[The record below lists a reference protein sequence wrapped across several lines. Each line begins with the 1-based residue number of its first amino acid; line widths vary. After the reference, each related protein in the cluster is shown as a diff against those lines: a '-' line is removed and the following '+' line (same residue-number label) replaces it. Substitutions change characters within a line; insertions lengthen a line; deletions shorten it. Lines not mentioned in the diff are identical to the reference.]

1 MKLRGLMRRR
11 VVMRGVRKSGA
22 VIVALAGLAGL
33 VTAAWADDAPRGQ
46 MIARANACMGCHAV
60 DRKVVGPSFQ
70 QIAAKYKG
78 DAQAPAKLVNKVKDG
93 GSGVWGVLPMPPHPT
108 MSDADIR
115 TVVDWVLA
123 GAPSR

>member
-33 VTAAWADDAPRGQ
+33 VTAARADDAPRGQ

-78 DAQAPAKLVNKVKDG
+78 DAQAPAKLVNKVTDG

>member
-1 MKLRGLMRRR
+1 MKLRGLMRRC
-11 VVMRGVRKSGA
+11 VVTCEMRKSGA
-22 VIVALAGLAGL
+22 LVVALVGLAGL
-33 VTAAWADDAPRGQ
+33 VTAARADDAPRGQ

-108 MSDADIR
+108 MSDVDIR

>member
-1 MKLRGLMRRR
+1 MKLRGLMRRC
-11 VVMRGVRKSGA
+11 VVMLGVRKLG
-22 VIVALAGLAGL
+22 VVVVALVGFAGL

-93 GSGVWGVLPMPPHPT
+93 GSGVWGVLPMPPHPA

-115 TVVDWVLA
+115 AVVDWVLA